1 MTGQEVFKQALS
13 LLNYTDADGNWMSD
27 ADLQKRSLALINQIY
42 ADLWYVQNDKPFL
55 PLISPAQPLAL
66 DPHVLANVMPYGVAM
81 LIAQTDGDADNQ
93 ALYAALYNQR
103 RASARSQSDRIINRQ
118 PYPYL

>member
-1 MTGQEVFKQALS
+1 MTGQEVFQQALS
-13 LLNYTDADGNWMSD
+13 LLNYTDADGNWAND

-55 PLISPAQPLAL
+55 PLISPAQPLHL
-66 DPHVLANVMPYGVAM
+66 DPHVLVNVMPYGVAM

-103 RASARSQSDRIINRQ
+103 RASARSHGDRMIDRQ
-118 PYPYL
+118 PYPFL